1 MPWLHSELYLNPEL
15 LVVTLDGNLHVEF
28 VNENDILF
36 LDSASATTL
45 FFPGISVA
53 VNQLLLQRK

>member
-1 MPWLHSELYLNPEL
+1 M
-15 LVVTLDGNLHVEF
+15 VTLDGNLHVEF